1 METRLLRYFL
11 TVAHEE
17 NITRAAEVLHI
28 TQPTLSRQLVQLE
41 EETGVTLFIRG
52 KRKITLTP
60 EGMLLRRRKIHQPC
74 KMLFKH
80 EPISK
85 ISIGIFAFA
94 YIIIKAPGA
103 SCRCFCY

>member
-17 NITRAAEVLHI
+17 NITRTAEVLHI

-60 EGMLLRRRKIHQPC
+60 EGMPCGRNFIAGRQNRKRTSAAGRACGRHYFHRLRR
-74 KMLFKH
+74 
-80 EPISK
+80 
-85 ISIGIFAFA
+85 
-94 YIIIKAPGA
+94 IKF
-103 SCRCFCY
+103 R

>member
-17 NITRAAEVLHI
+17 KHYPRRRSAAYYP
-28 TQPTLSRQLVQLE
+28 PTLSRQLVQLE

-60 EGMLLRRRKIHQPC
+60 EGMLLRRRAEEI
-74 KMLFKH
+74 
-80 EPISK
+80 
-85 ISIGIFAFA
+85 
-94 YIIIKAPGA
+94 Y
-103 SCRCFCY
+103 RW

>member
-1 METRLLRYFL
+1 MPDKHNLS
-11 TVAHEE
+11 
-17 NITRAAEVLHI
+17 AAA
-28 TQPTLSRQLVQLE
+28 LE
-41 EETGVTLFIRG
+41 
-52 KRKITLTP
+52 
-60 EGMLLRRRKIHQPC
+60 KIHQPC